1 MLVAQWFRDGRQVP
15 RDTGQ
20 GPRDTGSTAAARAAA
35 KGYAFEVTAV
45 LAGGTVVIT
54 ACGEIDLG
62 ALEGLD
68 RILGTLPTPA
78 AVVLD
83 LAGVTFMDLAGLRF
97 LVRLHAR
104 AERHGDDL
112 VILGLRG
119 QAGDLFTLATE
130 LRLVPAIRHA
140 RASDPRGARRVPAD
154 AGHTAGRG
162 RVAGRTAGAPSPSAT
177 GGVPARS

>member
-1 MLVAQWFRDGRQVP
+1 MLVAQWFRDGRQAP
-15 RDTGQ
+15 RDGGQ
-20 GPRDTGSTAAARAAA
+20 APGDTGSTATARAAA

-54 ACGEIDLG
+54 ARGEIDLG
-62 ALEGLD
+62 ALDGLD
-68 RILGTLPTPA
+68 RILGTLPDTA

-140 RASDPRGARRVPAD
+140 RASDPRGARRVRAD
-154 AGHTAGRG
+154 
-162 RVAGRTAGAPSPSAT
+162 AGRTAGREWVGARPDGVPSPPAG
-177 GGVPARS
+177 GGVPAQR